1 MIVWKGWGFLVIV
14 FAVIGFVLGAFVGTR
29 VIGFGP
35 HRQGGQYG
43 VAIGLAI
50 AAALNWYIGRS
61 LNRPFREAK
70 AGPAEKHSL
79 CLIPME
85 WCSIGLLLVALL
97 FALMAGE

>member
-1 MIVWKGWGFLVIV
+1 MMAPSRPFSRRRMEGWMIVWKGWGFLVIA

-85 WCSIGLLLVALL
+85 WC
-97 FALMAGE
+97 